1 MEDTRQLA
9 ELARCIEEHN
19 SVSRRARELF
29 ARTQETSQKIC
40 GLVIA
45 ALSTGTSW
53 KELNRLLATVEDAA
67 PPGALASNHSPEQAP
82 SSAGDVTTAEP
93 HIPAQ
98 ARNASAPL
106 PRERVE
112 QEGVPSLLVR
122 AHAVVSATPERAMA
136 SRDLATALGHNVNAI
151 GGELCALLRE
161 VEVVRP
167 NKGKINARYEKTGA
181 RLPGFTADCLKQ
193 AIDAYKA
200 RMAPTL
206 PATGT

>member
-19 SVSRRARELF
+19 NMSRRARELF
-29 ARTQETSQKIC
+29 ARTQETSQKIG

-45 ALSTGTSW
+45 ALSMGTSW
-53 KELNRLLATVEDAA
+53 KELNRLLATVEDVT

-82 SSAGDVTTAEP
+82 CSAGDVTTAEP
-93 HIPAQ
+93 QIPAQ
-98 ARNASAPL
+98 ARTPGA
-106 PRERVE
+106 E

-122 AHAVVSATPERAMA
+122 AHAVVSAAPERAMA
-136 SRDLATALGHNVNAI
+136 SRDLATALGHNVNTI
-151 GGELCALLRE
+151 GGDLCALLRK

-193 AIDAYKA
+193 AIDAYNA
-200 RMAPTL
+200 RTALTL
-206 PATGT
+206 PVTGT